1 MTVFAL
7 SGRCLSRDR
16 PLGIDSV
23 EPPGELIRRHRQQ
36 PCDDTMVAR
45 EGEHVVQREIRDE
58 SVVEGGLRRTAS
70 AAAVAELQ
78 VDRVDLL
85 GSDT

>member
-1 MTVFAL
+1 V
-7 SGRCLSRDR
+7 
-16 PLGIDSV
+16 
-23 EPPGELIRRHRQQ
+23 
-36 PCDDTMVAR
+36 VAR
-45 EGEHVVQREIRDE
+45 EGEHVVQREVGDE